1 MTDRDRHPQQTF
13 KGVRVTFT
21 ATQSCSA
28 PPEKV
33 FPLLCP
39 IREYEYIPAWECDVV
54 YLGSGFAENGGVF
67 TTKLPGDGEGKD
79 LWVISR
85 YEPNHMVE
93 FVRVSEMRAMLYRI
107 ELQRTEEG
115 GTSVAWEQVLTGLS
129 EKGNHHVKNLRQ
141 SDFTAMIGQVEKWMQ
156 HYLETGM
163 MMTQ

>member
-79 LWVISR
+79 LLKRDALKI
-85 YEPNHMVE
+85 
-93 FVRVSEMRAMLYRI
+93 
-107 ELQRTEEG
+107 
-115 GTSVAWEQVLTGLS
+115 LS
-129 EKGNHHVKNLRQ
+129 FQ
-141 SDFTAMIGQVEKWMQ
+141 SDKKGISANACQD
-156 HYLETGM
+156 
-163 MMTQ
+163 